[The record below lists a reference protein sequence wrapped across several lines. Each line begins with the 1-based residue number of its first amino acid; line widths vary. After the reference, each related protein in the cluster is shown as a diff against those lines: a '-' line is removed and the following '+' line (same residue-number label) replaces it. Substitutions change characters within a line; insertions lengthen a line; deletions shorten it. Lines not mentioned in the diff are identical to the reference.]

1 MHDFSDILAALVILI
16 AIGGLIFFPAS
27 ILHIRK
33 LRKTLEDSRS
43 YAKGLEET
51 LTGKLLKVSAL
62 RWSTDGLTKELQ
74 EAIEWNAQ
82 LLQEIEERKAQPLR
96 DLSDE
101 QLVEA
106 IRKEL
111 THRVET
117 RYLNQWVYGPVVL
130 TGDDA
135 IWKIASK
142 VGGAAF
148 RVVDKAKRG
157 KLVFQS

>member
-1 MHDFSDILAALVILI
+1 MYDFSDILAALVILI
-16 AIGGLIFFPAS
+16 AIGGLIFFPVA
-27 ILHIRK
+27 ILHIHK

-43 YAKGLEET
+43 YAKGLEEDLAKNRHT
-51 LTGKLLKVSAL
+51 VSSMRWLAAELSTEITG
-62 RWSTDGLTKELQ
+62 
-74 EAIEWNAQ
+74 AIEWNAQ
-82 LLQEIEERKAQPLR
+82 LLQEIEELKARPLHG
-96 DLSDE
+96 LSDD

-117 RYLNQWVYGPVVL
+117 RYIIQYTYGSSG
-130 TGDDA
+130 GDDA

-157 KLVFQS
+157 KLDIQQ

>member
-1 MHDFSDILAALVILI
+1 MYDFSDILAALVILI
-16 AIGGLIFFPAS
+16 AIGGLIFFPVA
-27 ILHIRK
+27 ILHAHK
-33 LRKTLEDSRS
+33 LRKALEDSRS

-51 LTGKLLKVSAL
+51 LAGQRRKVSAL
-62 RWSTDGLTKELQ
+62 KWATGELTKELM

-82 LLQEIEERKAQPLR
+82 LLQEVEERKGHPLR
-96 DLSDE
+96 GLTDD

-111 THRVET
+111 TYRVET
-117 RYLNQWVYGPVVL
+117 RYIIQYAYGSYG
-130 TGDDA
+130 GDEA

-157 KLVFQS
+157 KLEVQS